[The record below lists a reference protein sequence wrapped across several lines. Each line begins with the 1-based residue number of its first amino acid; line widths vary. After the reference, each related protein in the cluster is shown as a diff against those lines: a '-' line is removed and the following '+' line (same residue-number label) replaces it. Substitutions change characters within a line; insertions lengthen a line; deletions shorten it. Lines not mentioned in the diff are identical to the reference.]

1 MSPLIYNYKIT
12 LSIFYKK
19 FLSSLFANKYLQKI
33 YINCIINKFH
43 DINAYFRT
51 INHLHKSSISGSISS
66 GTRIWLLRKKGNN
79 NVFISTTKRGKIIC
93 TTEYDYE
100 SIL

>member
-1 MSPLIYNYKIT
+1 
-12 LSIFYKK
+12 
-19 FLSSLFANKYLQKI
+19 LQKI

-66 GTRIWLLRKKGNN
+66 ALEFG
-79 NVFISTTKRGKIIC
+79 
-93 TTEYDYE
+93 Y
-100 SIL
+100 